1 MITNEFSIV
10 MKSIE
15 YTLNDLYK
23 NGYIKLNI
31 LEKRKYDNTLK
42 FIKETGFKVL
52 RNSEGIHKLNINT
65 ERMQNIINDEE
76 KQRKFAQTYPMAIQY
91 VYKL

>member
-1 MITNEFSIV
+1 MIINEFSVV

-23 NGYIKLNI
+23 NGYVKLNV

-52 RNSEGIHKLNINT
+52 RNSEGIHKLDTNT
-65 ERMQNIINDEE
+65 EKIQNIINDEE
-76 KQRKFAQTYPMAIQY
+76 KQRKFAQTYPIAIQY

>member
-1 MITNEFSIV
+1 MIINEFSIV

-31 LEKRKYDNTLK
+31 PEKIKYDNTLK
-42 FIKETGFKVL
+42 FIKEIGFKVL
-52 RNSEGIHKLNINT
+52 RNSEGIHKLNTNT
-65 ERMQNIINDEE
+65 EKMQDIINDEE
-76 KQRKFAQTYPMAIQY
+76 KQRKFVQTYPIAIQCI
-91 VYKL
+91 YKL

>member
-1 MITNEFSIV
+1 MIINEFSVV

-23 NGYIKLNI
+23 NGYVKLNV

-65 ERMQNIINDEE
+65 EKMQNIINDEE
-76 KQRKFAQTYPMAIQY
+76 KQRKFAQTYPIAIQY

>member
-1 MITNEFSIV
+1 MIINEFSVV

-31 LEKRKYDNTLK
+31 SEKIKYDNTLK
-42 FIKETGFKVL
+42 FIKEIGFKEL
-52 RNSEGIHKLNINT
+52 RNSEGIHKLNTNT
-65 ERMQNIINDEE
+65 EKMQDIINDEE
-76 KQRKFAQTYPMAIQY
+76 KQRKFALTYPAAIQY
-91 VYKL
+91 IYKL